1 MFKYKVLDRVFEIDE
16 QGYDNVVKLLMGNL
30 ISLITLINKLE
41 KHIK

>member
-1 MFKYKVLDRVFEIDE
+1 MFKYKVLDRVFEIDK

-41 KHIK
+41 KHII